1 MLRTPTV
8 LGISMAPR
16 KSRRLFVAVTYAVM
30 LALTVTIL
38 IVPPWRDK
46 SEGWIIASGTFLGV
60 CSLVFTSL
68 VKQTG
73 PLDIHG
79 GELIS
84 LGLAPRRRNQDE
96 PDEREVAI
104 RNAACFQAYRV
115 LALYVITIFTAAFFF
130 DAAFLAFDLR
140 TSVAVKVL
148 EVLAMP
154 LLGMALTLPQA
165 ALLWAEPDVPE
176 EARV

>member
-1 MLRTPTV
+1 MLRTPIV

-30 LALTVTIL
+30 LALAVTIL
-38 IVPPWRDK
+38 NVPSWGDRFARW
-46 SEGWIIASGTFLGV
+46 GAASGAFALV
-60 CSLVFTSL
+60 CLLVFGKL

-73 PLDIHG
+73 PLDIRRG
-79 GELIS
+79 NITS
-84 LGLAPRRRNQDE
+84 LGLAPRRRDENQ

-104 RNAACFQAYRV
+104 RNAACFEAYRV
-115 LALYVITIFTAAFFF
+115 LALYSIAVYAATS
-130 DAAFLAFDLR
+130 LSFDLR
-140 TSVAVKVL
+140 ASVAVKVL
-148 EVLAMP
+148 ELLTMP

-165 ALLWAEPDVPE
+165 ALLWREPDVPE